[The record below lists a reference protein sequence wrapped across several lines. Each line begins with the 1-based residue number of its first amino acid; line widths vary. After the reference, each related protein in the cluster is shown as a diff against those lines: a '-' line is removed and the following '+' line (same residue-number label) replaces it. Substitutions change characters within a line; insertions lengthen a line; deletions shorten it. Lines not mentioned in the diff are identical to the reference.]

1 MFIIVSGRMAIMARL
16 RTIWPVLVAFGVA
29 TAFALWRMSAGGW
42 DPMVLAE
49 LGTRYA
55 QGDPDGSEGYDGQ
68 FSYYIAVDPNPYS
81 VKEHLDVPAYRYQ
94 RILYPILARSLV
106 GGEVNGIPWA
116 LLAVNLV
123 AHAIGTWVVVLLLNE
138 GQLWGGYGLIYGL
151 WVGLIAGIGLQMHEP
166 LAYALIAVGWLLRR
180 RGRRGLG
187 AIFLGLALFS
197 KETSLPFWGAAL
209 LADLLDKDNR
219 GSVIGLAASG
229 LAFAGWQVW
238 LWSVFGS
245 PGLGS
250 GGAMATSFEW
260 IPFMGLWRI
269 GQVSMT
275 VLGLFVVIF
284 GPTVVLPAIWGVI
297 AGWQTI
303 RQSWRQAEPWALLF
317 NGLLIVFLPF
327 STFREPLGLLRFSTG
342 LVLSVIFF
350 AVSRGQKKILN
361 YGLFWIPLL
370 VILVNG

>member
-1 MFIIVSGRMAIMARL
+1 MAIMARL
-16 RTIWPVLVAFGVA
+16 RTIWPALFAFGVA
-29 TAFALWRMSAGGW
+29 TAYALWRMSAGGW

-49 LGTRYA
+49 LGTRYS

-81 VKEHLDVPAYRYQ
+81 VEEHLDVPAYRYQ

-123 AHAIGTWVVVLLLNE
+123 AHAIGTWAVVLLLNE
-138 GQLWGGYGLIYGL
+138 RQLWRGYGLIYGL
-151 WVGLIAGIGLQMHEP
+151 WVGLIAGVGLQMHEP

-209 LADLLDKDNR
+209 LADLLDKENR
-219 GSVIGLAASG
+219 GSIIGLAASG

-269 GQVSMT
+269 GQVNMR

-342 LVLSVIFF
+342 LVLAVIFF

>member
-1 MFIIVSGRMAIMARL
+1 MAIMARL
-16 RTIWPVLVAFGVA
+16 RTIWPALVAFGVA
-29 TAFALWRMSAGGW
+29 TAYALWRMSTGGW

-81 VKEHLDVPAYRYQ
+81 VEEHLDVPAYRYQ

-123 AHAIGTWVVVLLLNE
+123 AHAIGTWAVILLLNE
-138 GQLWGGYGLIYGL
+138 RQLWRGYGLIYGL
-151 WVGLIAGIGLQMHEP
+151 WVGLIAGVGLQMHEP

-180 RGRRGLG
+180 RGRRVLG

-219 GSVIGLAASG
+219 GSIIGLAASG

-342 LVLSVIFF
+342 LVLAVVFF

-370 VILVNG
+370 VILING